1 MTTKVPRQEDM
12 YEAVL
17 AVVRGLGGSATRQ
30 EIDEGVAKC
39 MKLSD
44 EQIDQLHS
52 KSGTRTR
59 LNYNLAWSRTYLKTY
74 GLLENSGR
82 GVWLLTPKGRAIE
95 KVDKEA
101 IKAHLRAKHHPDK
114 DGEAISDSQ
123 IESELDADKN
133 WRGELIRVILEI
145 PPDGFERLCQYI
157 LRESGF
163 IEVEVLGRPNDGG
176 IDGKGSMQLSG
187 LLKFQCYFQCKRWQ
201 SSVGSKEI
209 RDFRG
214 AMVGRSDKGLFITT
228 SSFTKSAQEEASR
241 DGAPPIELIDGE
253 ALLDKMQV
261 LGLGLEKI
269 TTYRVDR
276 EWFGQFTKA

>member
-1 MTTKVPRQEDM
+1 MTKKVPKQEDM

-17 AVVRGLGGSATRQ
+17 AVIKKLGGSATRQ
-30 EIDEGVAKC
+30 EIDEGVAEY
-39 MKLSD
+39 MNLSD

-52 KSGTRTR
+52 ESGTRTK

-82 GVWLLTPKGRAIE
+82 GVWLLTPKGYSIQ
-95 KVDKEA
+95 KVDKKRV
-101 IKAHLRAKHHPDK
+101 KAHLRAKHQLDK
-114 DGEAISDSQ
+114 NEDVVSDSQ
-123 IESELDADKN
+123 IESKLDTERS
-133 WRGELIRVILEI
+133 WRSELIKVILEM
-145 PPDGFERLCQYI
+145 PPGDFERLCQLI
-157 LRESGF
+157 LRKSGF
-163 IEVEVLGRPNDGG
+163 VEVEVLGRPNDGG

-201 SSVGSKEI
+201 SSVGAKEI

-214 AMVGRSDKGLFITT
+214 AMAGRSDKGLFITT
-228 SSFTKSAQEEASR
+228 SSFTKSAQEEADR
-241 DGAPPIELIDGE
+241 DGVATIELIDGE
-253 ALLDKMQV
+253 AVLDKMKE

-276 EWFGQFTKA
+276 GWFEEFMGP